1 MSITSR
7 RDIHYLL
14 LRPATLVIIIRK
26 CRDWL
31 KVHQN
36 DFSSEVR
43 SKYIIYLLSR
53 IPRPPNWTRAGCVAG
68 ADTPGLLPI
77 LLHSA
82 GLGPAPGVQV
92 SRYIYTISTQ
102 YLHNFYTISTLPAPI
117 PMCSLHLLAS
127 WLLVL
132 ASILRR
138 PRLLLPW
145 LATQVDSEGGHH
157 NQ

>member
-43 SKYIIYLLSR
+43 SKYISTISHPSPLTGHVQAAWLVQTLLDFSQAHS
-53 IPRPPNWTRAGCVAG
+53 TALVSA
-68 ADTPGLLPI
+68 LL
-77 LLHSA
+77 L
-82 GLGPAPGVQV
+82 V
-92 SRYIYTISTQ
+92 SRCLDISTQ
-102 YLHNFYTISTLPAPI
+102 YLHNIYTISTLPAPI